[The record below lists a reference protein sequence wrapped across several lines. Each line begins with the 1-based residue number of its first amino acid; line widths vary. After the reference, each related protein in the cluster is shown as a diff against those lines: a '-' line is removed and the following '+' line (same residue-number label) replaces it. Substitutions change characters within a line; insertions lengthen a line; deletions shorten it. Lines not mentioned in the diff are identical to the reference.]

1 MLHVAIIM
9 DGNGRWA
16 RERGLPRSEGH
27 RAGVRAVRRTV
38 RMAPSLGVTTL
49 TLFALSSDNW
59 RRPQPEID
67 SILDVVRE
75 FLDADA
81 AECARSGVRLSVI
94 GRRDRLPLS
103 LLQAIERAESVT
115 AGGSSLHL
123 RLAVDYSSRDAIV
136 DAARAFHVRHAVGP
150 SQNGTAHETANGNG
164 GGTGNGSAKNGT
176 SNGAA
181 HGPRDGFGR
190 LLAHERGADEV
201 DLLVRTGG
209 ERRLSDFLLWECA
222 YAELVFSRRMWPDFD
237 GPALRRAVESFRA
250 RERRF
255 GGVARSDAGRSQR
268 LPR

>member
-1 MLHVAIIM
+1 MHVAIIM

-16 RERGLPRSEGH
+16 RERGLQRSEGH
-27 RAGVRAVRRTV
+27 RAGARAVRRTV
-38 RMAPSLGVTTL
+38 RMAPSLGISTL

-81 AECARSGVRLSVI
+81 PHCARAGVRLSVI

-103 LLQAIERAESVT
+103 LLQSIERAESAT
-115 AGGSSLHL
+115 AGGSRLHL

-136 DAARAFHVRHAVGP
+136 EAARAFHVRHAVGTNG
-150 SQNGTAHETANGNG
+150 NGTANGQ
-164 GGTGNGSAKNGT
+164 TRRGS
-176 SNGAA
+176 SNGVT
-181 HGPRDGFGR
+181 HGPRTGFGR

-222 YAELVFSRRMWPDFD
+222 YAELMFSRRMWPDFD

-255 GGVARSDAGRSQR
+255 GDVARSDAS
-268 LPR
+268 